1 MFNLAVADAIILNQ
15 DNWVR
20 TCQLILMSIFL
31 LLRKKD
37 SRFVL
42 KHVAMELRHEP
53 NLRKLNLG
61 TLTWSTCCVKSKAV
75 FQANKLKF
83 FLFSLQ
89 LILSEK
95 NNSCFKGT
103 KSSLWKMVA
112 RQLAYRQLIYGR
124 LINSWLLHS
133 QCIYTQLFYNQLIY

>member
-42 KHVAMELRHEP
+42 KHVAMELRHDP
-53 NLRKLNLG
+53 KLRKLNLG
-61 TLTWSTCCVKSKAV
+61 TLT
-75 FQANKLKF
+75 
-83 FLFSLQ
+83 
-89 LILSEK
+89 
-95 NNSCFKGT
+95 
-103 KSSLWKMVA
+103 
-112 RQLAYRQLIYGR
+112 
-124 LINSWLLHS
+124 
-133 QCIYTQLFYNQLIY
+133 